1 MSETNEASEA
11 RAVIEEYVNACNE
24 GSVERLKAIFH
35 EQALM
40 SGYMMGDYLM
50 GSPEPFFQA
59 VENPPPQAPPTAGNY
74 KGEITSVEISGP
86 VASVTLK
93 EAGFMGMNFT
103 DYFHL
108 AKVDGN
114 WLIVSKTFNP
124 ET

>member
-1 MSETNEASEA
+1 MSETSEAAEA
-11 RAVIEEYVNACNE
+11 RAVIEEYVDACAA
-24 GSVERLKAIFH
+24 GSVARLQAIFH

-40 SGYMMGDYLM
+40 SGYMMGDYIM

-59 VENPPPQAPPTAGNY
+59 VASPPPQAPPTTGNY
-74 KGEITSVEISGP
+74 TGEITSVEVSGA

-114 WLIVSKTFNP
+114 WLIISKTFNP
-124 ET
+124 E

>member
-1 MSETNEASEA
+1 MSESNEAAEA
-11 RAVIEEYVNACNE
+11 RAVIEEYVNACND

-35 EQALM
+35 ENALM

-50 GSPEPFFQA
+50 GPPEPFFRA
-59 VENPPPQAPPTAGNY
+59 VENPPPEAPLTAGNY
-74 KGEITSVEISGP
+74 KGEITTVEVSGP

-108 AKVDGN
+108 AKVDGT
-114 WLIVSKTFNP
+114 WLIISKTFNP

>member
-1 MSETNEASEA
+1 MAETNDAAGA
-11 RAVIEEYVNACNE
+11 RATIEEYVDACND

-40 SGYMMGDYLM
+40 SGYMMGQYLM
-50 GSPEPFFQA
+50 GSPEPFFQ
-59 VENPPPQAPPTAGNY
+59 VVKNPPPQATPTAGNY

-93 EAGFMGMNFT
+93 ETGFMGMNFT

-108 AKVDGN
+108 ARIEDK
-114 WLIVSKTFNP
+114 WLIISKTFNP
-124 ET
+124 ES